1 MAKNHDPLENI
12 LGRVEDL
19 DATSLSNLV
28 SRLARERRLLNL
40 VFNTLREGVL
50 VIDSYGT
57 VDYANNSA
65 IDLLGINPREIGS
78 IRLWKAV
85 PDLARTL
92 NMTRS
97 GQIREVVNLSREVV
111 ISYPEER
118 VVRLYMVPFEE
129 DPDDAAI
136 VRYAIIISDVTQE
149 KSQTR
154 QELENERVKSI
165 IDLAAGVAHE
175 LGNPLNS
182 LTIHLQVVRRN
193 LQKLNAHPGIEKI
206 EQSLGICTGE
216 VERLDSIIRNFL
228 EAVRPQKPDFQDLN
242 LMLPLEE
249 SIEFLGPEL
258 ESAGISVD
266 VSTEA
271 NLPIILGD
279 HNQIKQVFFNIIK
292 NARQAMKAGGTIKVR
307 ASSDDTFVNIQIGD
321 TGVGIAESELPKVF
335 QPYYTTKKG
344 GSGLGMM
351 IVERILRDH
360 GGKVGLDSRESVGT
374 VVSLQFPQKNRRVRL
389 LEES

>member
-28 SRLARERRLLNL
+28 SRLARERRLLNS

-50 VIDSYGT
+50 VIDAYGT
-57 VDYANNSA
+57 VDYANSSA
-65 IDLLGINPREIGS
+65 IDLLGINPREIGT

-92 NMTRS
+92 NMSRS

-129 DPDDAAI
+129 DPEDAAI

-154 QELENERVKSI
+154 QQLENERVRSI

-193 LQKLNAHPGIEKI
+193 LQKIQSTPDLEKI
-206 EQSLGICTGE
+206 EQSLGICAGE

-258 ESAGISVD
+258 ESSGITVD
-266 VSTEA
+266 ISTEA

-292 NARQAMKAGGTIKVR
+292 NARQAMKSGGIIKVR

-321 TGVGIAESELPKVF
+321 TGVGIPEGDLPKVF
-335 QPYYTTKKG
+335 QPYYSTKKG

-360 GGKVGLDSRESVGT
+360 GGKVGLDSREDVGT
-374 VVSLQFPQKNRRVRL
+374 VVSLHFPQKNRRVRL
-389 LEES
+389 LEKS